1 MTTLPIIIPLRFGDI
16 LAILLI
22 LAVLPSSAVGM
33 ECFAQ
38 VTYTESCI
46 VITSCHGD
54 QVDKLIKPFY
64 SAEITAENCSYDGL
78 TFKYGE
84 KECAKELQG
93 LDPNEVKQQSDMEA
107 SEFQGL
113 GLKYGQKESLNDP
126 LAQMQMV
133 ALSGCEMENHLED
146 IDELEYD
153 SENNTLKFVKRQ
165 LQQYFIII

>member
-22 LAVLPSSAVGM
+22 LAVLPSTTVGV

-54 QVDKLIKPFY
+54 QVDKLIKPFA
-64 SAEITAENCSYDGL
+64 SADITAENCSYDGL
-78 TFKYGE
+78 TFKYDD
-84 KECAKELQG
+84 KECKKELQG
-93 LDPNEVKQQSDMEA
+93 LDPNEVNKQNSTEA
-107 SEFQGL
+107 SEFQDL
-113 GLKYGQKESLNDP
+113 GMNYGQKETLNDP
-126 LAQMQMV
+126 LTQMQMV
-133 ALSGCEMENHLED
+133 ALSGCDLENHLAD

-153 SENNTLKFVKRQ
+153 LENNALKFVKRQ
-165 LQQYFIII
+165 VQQYFIII